1 MSTAASSGRARVEP
15 TAPVAF
21 GGFVAYCRMFIGL
34 MKASGY
40 TSQSAGLRLITVPS
54 SMIQ

>member
-1 MSTAASSGRARVEP
+1 
-15 TAPVAF
+15 VAF
-21 GGFVAYCRMFIGL
+21 GVYVVYCLLFIGL